1 MEINK
6 LVRANIRKLKP
17 YTSARD
23 SYSDGLLLDA
33 NENSLG
39 SVVVSDSVENL
50 NRYPDPNQMVLRKK
64 LSGYLNVKSE
74 YLFAGVGSDEVID
87 LLIRIFCEPRIDSV
101 VIFEPTYGM
110 YKVACDIN
118 DVKVESFPLDENF
131 QPDLSQL
138 DEIKTVN
145 PKLVF
150 ICSPNNPTGNLID
163 RELILKLA
171 DELNCII
178 VVDQAYIDFSDES
191 NLIDE
196 VKGRKNLVLLRTFSK
211 AWGLA
216 GVRFGFAIAN
226 PEIIDYLFK
235 VKAPYNLNKLTTQVV
250 LNAMDNLTRKREYVN
265 QIVDERERLI
275 SELKMIKDIE
285 KVFPSNANFILF
297 KSDRS
302 SEIFEQLVKKGIII
316 RDRGNQLNLKN
327 CLRVTVGTKEENDLF
342 LNALK
347 EILNNE

>member
-1 MEINK
+1 MNIDK
-6 LVRANIRKLKP
+6 LVRENIRKLKP

-33 NENSLG
+33 NENSIG
-39 SVVVSDSVENL
+39 PVVNYDPVEKL
-50 NRYPDPNQMVLRKK
+50 NRYPDPNQSIIREK
-64 LSGYLNVKSE
+64 LSKYLNVKSE

-118 DVKVESFPLDENF
+118 DVKVESFPLDDKF
-131 QPDLSQL
+131 QPALSQL
-138 DEIKTVN
+138 DEIKKIN

-163 RELILKLA
+163 EKLIIRIM
-171 DELNCII
+171 DELNSII
-178 VVDQAYIDFSDES
+178 IVDQAYIDFSDES
-191 NLIDE
+191 HLINE
-196 VKGRKNLVLLRTFSK
+196 VKSRKNLVLLRTFSK

-216 GVRFGFAIAN
+216 GVRFGIAIAN
-226 PEIIDYLFK
+226 PVIIDYLFK
-235 VKAPYNLNKLTTQVV
+235 VKAPYNMNKLTAQVV
-250 LNAMDNLTRKREYVN
+250 LDAMDNLSRKGEYVK
-265 QIVDERERLI
+265 QIISERERLI
-275 SELKMIKDIE
+275 SELKRMYSIE
-285 KVFPSNANFILF
+285 KVYHSDANFILF
-297 KSDRS
+297 KSNRS
-302 SEIFEQLVKKGIII
+302 SDIFEQLVNRGIII
-316 RDRGNQLNLKN
+316 RDRGNQLNLKD